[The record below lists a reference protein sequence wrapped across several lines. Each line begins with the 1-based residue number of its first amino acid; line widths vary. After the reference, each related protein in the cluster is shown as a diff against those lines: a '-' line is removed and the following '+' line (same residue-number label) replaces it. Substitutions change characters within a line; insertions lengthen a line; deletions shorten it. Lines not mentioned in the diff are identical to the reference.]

1 MICAIKIIITITAC
15 SMQAGAFAIAVPAHT
30 APASTIEITP
40 ESTYQ
45 LQGDQRDHESSTV
58 SEALP
63 CTPVPHNAAVATT
76 TTTVCS
82 PQAGASANET
92 TSSTTATSLTPE
104 MLDTPNGVAD
114 ALHGSTSPAKI
125 FIAQYSVPRSLCDD
139 PHLDQRGLKPTTIEF
154 TDNAAARRI
163 ACAATPPSREAPPTP
178 NMYHPS

>member
-1 MICAIKIIITITAC
+1 MICAIKIIITITTC

-92 TSSTTATSLTPE
+92 TSTTATSLTPE

-114 ALHGSTSPAKI
+114 ALHGSSSPAKI
-125 FIAQYSVPRSLCDD
+125 FLAPYSVPESLCDD

-154 TDNAAARRI
+154 INHAAARRI
-163 ACAATPPSREAPPTP
+163 VCVANPPSRDASPAP
-178 NMYHPS
+178 NVYLPSS